1 MLLKK
6 TFEIDGLKIETQRK
20 RVKNVRLY
28 VSPEALQVHLTIP
41 FYASEKFALEFV
53 NSKMGWLKKTLEKI
67 KANPPVLQCLPEI
80 SKEEVEELRR
90 LIAIMVPVW
99 EFKLGVNAAS
109 WKLRK
114 MKSRWG
120 TCDIKTKAIT
130 FSTGLIKKPLRCI
143 EYVVAHELAHLIV
156 ADHSA
161 KFYAVIAK
169 HFPYWKEIRCELN
182 NVKGRT

>member
-6 TFEIDGLKIETQRK
+6 TFEIDGLKIEAQRK
-20 RVKNVRLY
+20 RVRNVRLY
-28 VSPEALQVHLTIP
+28 ISSKDRQIHLTVP
-41 FYASEKFALEFV
+41 FYASEKFAIEFV
-53 NSKMGWLKKTLEKI
+53 NNNMKWLKKTLEKI
-67 KANPPVLQCLPEI
+67 KDNPPVLQNLPQI
-80 SKEEVEELRR
+80 SKEEIERLRY
-90 LIAIMVPVW
+90 LISSMVPVW
-99 EFKLGVNAAS
+99 EFRLGVNAKA

-114 MKSRWG
+114 MRSRWG
-120 TCDIKTKAIT
+120 TCDIKTQKIT

-169 HFPYWKEIRCELN
+169 HFPYWKEIRKELN
-182 NVKGRT
+182 G